1 MASLLLIAL
10 SACGLGGPSGDGASP
25 SPEAQS
31 RPPSA
36 SPPGADESDP
46 KAPPRDEP
54 SSCAEVRAGIDAFNQ
69 GDLEETVSRFKDA
82 LPLAEAA
89 AEEEP
94 SRMADDLLEA
104 VEYYA
109 ELPAED
115 YPAAVETPDFEKY
128 KQITLSQCAGEGQMA
143 SPDEPELEV

>member
-10 SACGLGGPSGDGASP
+10 SACGLEGSSGDGASP
-25 SPEAQS
+25 SPEVQS

-36 SPPGADESDP
+36 SPDP
-46 KAPPRDEP
+46 VEPPRNESQEDEP
-54 SSCAEVRAGIDAFNQ
+54 SSCAEVRAGIDAFNR
-69 GDLEETVSRFKDA
+69 GDLEETVSRFEEA
-82 LPLAEAA
+82 LPLAETA

-94 SRMADDLLEA
+94 SRLADDLLEA

>member
-1 MASLLLIAL
+1 MRILVASLLLITL
-10 SACGLGGPSGDGASP
+10 GACSLERSSEDAASP

-36 SPPGADESDP
+36 SPDP
-46 KAPPRDEP
+46 AEPQPNEP
-54 SSCAEVRAGIDAFNQ
+54 SSCADVRAGIDAFNR
-69 GDLEETVSRFKDA
+69 GDLEETVSRFEEA
-82 LPLAEAA
+82 LPLAETAA
-89 AEEEP
+89 DEEP
-94 SRMADDLLEA
+94 SRLADDLLEA

-115 YPAAVETPDFEKY
+115 YPAAVETPAFEKY
-128 KQITLSQCAGEGQMA
+128 KQITLSQCAGEGQIA